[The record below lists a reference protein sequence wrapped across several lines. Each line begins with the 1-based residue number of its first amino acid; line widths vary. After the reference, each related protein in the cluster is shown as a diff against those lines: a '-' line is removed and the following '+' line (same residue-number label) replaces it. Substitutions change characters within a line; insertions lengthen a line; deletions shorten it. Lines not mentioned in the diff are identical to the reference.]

1 MRDKAFVN
9 RKKRD
14 EFNFSEANSEK
25 LSATKFAAS
34 SSLLPELRLP
44 VKNFCGIHRFCSYRG
59 NIRFTAL
66 FQPSRKIYCPRLKLL
81 NAVSIAP
88 LTILLTLSVI
98 DSGLSRIS
106 FLIHSNST
114 PTNAYL

>member
-25 LSATKFAAS
+25 FSATKFAAS

-44 VKNFCGIHRFCSYRG
+44 VKNFSGQYADKIHIGIFG
-59 NIRFTAL
+59 AN
-66 FQPSRKIYCPRLKLL
+66 
-81 NAVSIAP
+81 VS
-88 LTILLTLSVI
+88 LS
-98 DSGLSRIS
+98 
-106 FLIHSNST
+106 
-114 PTNAYL
+114 

>member
-1 MRDKAFVN
+1 MRAPRLLCASLRFLHLFCFPARVFTRDDIIIMPDKAFVN

-44 VKNFCGIHRFCSYRG
+44 VKNFSGQYADKIHIGIFGS
-59 NIRFTAL
+59 N
-66 FQPSRKIYCPRLKLL
+66 
-81 NAVSIAP
+81 VS
-88 LTILLTLSVI
+88 LS
-98 DSGLSRIS
+98 
-106 FLIHSNST
+106 
-114 PTNAYL
+114 